1 MVTPTGTLPR
11 LKKNRSF
18 QLGKLTDKGT
28 SVQLLKPEH
37 ALSQLQ
43 SIFDVV
49 QMAPRGELM
58 EYGTQASLLQAHA
71 TEQQRI
77 LRLTR
82 VDINVVLETVQGT
95 QNPSHNLLH
104 PAKDIQSRP
113 SQTPSVSRPPTTTL
127 TTIGG
132 TNINQTT
139 NQ

>member
-1 MVTPTGTLPR
+1 MSNQREQQEVAANGDAYRYVTR

-18 QLGKLTDKGT
+18 QLGKLTDKGK

-43 SIFDVV
+43 SVFDGV
-49 QMAPRGELM
+49 QMALRGKALM

-77 LRLTR
+77 LRSTR

-104 PAKDIQSRP
+104 PARDIQSRADSHLKCNLP
-113 SQTPSVSRPPTTTL
+113 
-127 TTIGG
+127 
-132 TNINQTT
+132 
-139 NQ
+139 

>member
-1 MVTPTGTLPR
+1 MMLTDTLTR

-28 SVQLLKPEH
+28 SEPLLKPEH

-43 SIFDVV
+43 SVFDAI
-49 QMAPRGELM
+49 QMALRGELM
-58 EYGTQASLLQAHA
+58 EYDTQASLLQAHA

-77 LRLTR
+77 LRSTR

-104 PAKDIQSRP
+104 PAGDIQPRP
-113 SQTPSVSRPPTTTL
+113 SQTPSGSRTPTTTL

-132 TNINQTT
+132 ININQTAS
-139 NQ
+139 

>member
-43 SIFDVV
+43 SVFDEV
-49 QMAPRGELM
+49 QMALRDELM
-58 EYGTQASLLQAHA
+58 KHSTQASLLQPKS

-77 LRLTR
+77 LRSIC

-132 TNINQTT
+132 ININQTAS
-139 NQ
+139 